1 MKYLSLKQI
10 EKYHKD
16 GFLHV
21 KKVFTKKECSNL
33 KKIIQ
38 YEISKGKKIY
48 KKFKG
53 KNKKETTYNKNK
65 LADVPRKI
73 DTGFLQDIAHSNP
86 KIMQLAKNIKMIK
99 LVSRIFG

>member
-38 YEISKGKKIY
+38 YEIS
-48 KKFKG
+48 
-53 KNKKETTYNKNK
+53 
-65 LADVPRKI
+65 
-73 DTGFLQDIAHSNP
+73 
-86 KIMQLAKNIKMIK
+86 
-99 LVSRIFG
+99 